1 VTVITAAHPAQKT
14 FLSNLVIAELVAAL
28 AVAVAVAVAANAGI
42 GIPNEHAMNDAIKI
56 GIAIF

>member
-14 FLSNLVIAELVAAL
+14 FLSNLVMAELVAAL
-28 AVAVAVAVAANAGI
+28 AVAVAANAGI
-42 GIPNEHAMNDAIKI
+42 GIPNEHAMNEAIKI

>member
-28 AVAVAVAVAANAGI
+28 AVAVAVAANAGI